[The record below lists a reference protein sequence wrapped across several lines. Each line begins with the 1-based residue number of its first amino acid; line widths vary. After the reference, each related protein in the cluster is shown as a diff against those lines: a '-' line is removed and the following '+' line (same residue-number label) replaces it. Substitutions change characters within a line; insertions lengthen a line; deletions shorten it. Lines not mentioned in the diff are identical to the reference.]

1 MPRPKKYLWLGRSML
16 WGGIY
21 DLLFGLPILL
31 IPRQMGA
38 ILQIK
43 CPENPIYVR
52 YCGLFLLILAV
63 GYLIAWRDINKNLGI
78 ARMMVVSRS
87 LGFIFMLEFSIWGGM
102 GLTFLFLAVG
112 DLVFGLTHMIFL
124 LRKS

>member
-1 MPRPKKYLWLGRSML
+1 ML

-31 IPRQMGA
+31 MPKQMGD
-38 ILQIK
+38 ILQIN
-43 CPENPIYVR
+43 CPENLFYVR
-52 YCGLFLLILAV
+52 FCGLFLLILAV
-63 GYLIAWRDINKNLGI
+63 GYLLAWRDINKNLGI

-87 LGFIFMLEFSIWGGM
+87 LGLIFMLGFSIWGGM
-102 GLTFLFLAVG
+102 GLTFLLLAVG
-112 DLVFGLTHMIFL
+112 DLIFAFMHSVFL

>member
-1 MPRPKKYLWLGRSML
+1 MPKTKKYRWLGRSML

-31 IPRQMGA
+31 IPGQMGV

-43 CPENPIYVR
+43 CPENSFYVR

-63 GYLIAWRDINKNLGI
+63 GYLIAWRDISKNLGI

-102 GLTFLFLAVG
+102 GLTFLLLAVG
-112 DLVFGLTHMIFL
+112 DLVFGLIHFVFL
-124 LRKS
+124 MRKS